1 LKPTFC
7 HGDNLRKYNINH
19 FHVSRVPSGHGAL
32 DLRREMARDYTKI
45 KARQLY
51 EELWGK
57 IQEGLR
63 TLQGLISYVEKSGV

>member
-45 KARQLY
+45 MGRWGDREVG
-51 EELWGK
+51 EE
-57 IQEGLR
+57 R
-63 TLQGLISYVEKSGV
+63 KSGVQSLKSSVRIAKDLT